1 MRKSKKWLSILMAS
15 SVLLVTC
22 LLSACGSKSPA
33 GSGAAGGAPE
43 VALVCSA
50 AGKNDN
56 GYNQSAIEG
65 LTKVAAEQKLGF
77 KVVETSD
84 ALSVPDALKQLAS
97 GGVKLVFSLEYDF
110 DALIKGVGGEKPLA
124 AQYPD
129 TTFVV
134 FNAQPNAD
142 ESGKIIHKNVIS
154 VLFNVHESSFLA
166 GYLSVLVNENLDK
179 LFDTAAYGFE
189 MDTSKNRT
197 LGFVGGTASDGITVF
212 STGYYEGVNAA
223 AKELGVH
230 YDLIQKLDAG
240 FADAAVGASFAQS
253 VYTAG
258 GNIVYSVAGNVGTG
272 VTSKAADTKRLAIEV
287 DANKD
292 NIRPGHVLTSVL
304 KNTNVPVSDL
314 VMKYKAGTLK
324 DSESLLNYTLN
335 SGATG
340 ITDLSVISEKI
351 KTDGQAAWAEIKG
364 KVEAIRAKI
373 ESGEIKVTNA
383 QSGEKFDPAT
393 LSNAK
398 IK

>member
-1 MRKSKKWLSILMAS
+1 MKRSKKRNRVLLAALLVLSILM
-15 SVLLVTC
+15 
-22 LLSACGSKSPA
+22 LSACGAKTSSNGEA
-33 GSGAAGGAPE
+33 ASGATE

-65 LTKVAAEQKLGF
+65 LTKVASELKIAY

-84 ALSVPDALKQLAS
+84 ALSVPDALKQMAS
-97 GGVKLVFSLEYDF
+97 GGVKLIFSLEYDF

-124 AQYPD
+124 EQFPD

-134 FNAQPNAD
+134 FNAQPNVD
-142 ESGKIIHKNVIS
+142 EAGKTIHKNVIS
-154 VLFNVHESSFLA
+154 VLFNVHESSYLA
-166 GYLSVLVNENLDK
+166 GYLSVLVNENLGK
-179 LFDTAAYGFE
+179 LFDAAAYGF
-189 MDTSKNRT
+189 DTDQAKNRL

-212 STGYYEGVNAA
+212 SIGYYEGVNEA
-223 AKELGVH
+223 AKELGVN
-230 YDLIQKLDAG
+230 YELIQKLDAG
-240 FADAAVGASFAQS
+240 FADAAVGSSFAQS

-292 NIRPGHVLTSVL
+292 DVRPGNVLTSVL

-314 VMKYKAGTLK
+314 VMKYKDGTLK
-324 DSESLLNYTLN
+324 DSEALLNYTLK

-340 ITDLSVISEKI
+340 ITDLSAISKKITADGKVTWDEI
-351 KTDGQAAWAEIKG
+351 KT
-364 KVEAIRAKI
+364 KVDAIRAKI
-373 ESGEIKVTNA
+373 ENGEIKVTNA
-383 QSGEKFDPAT
+383 QLGEAFDPASLT
-393 LSNAK
+393 NAT